1 MTSREQIEREG
12 YQIRFVKKPTK
23 IIAIANNGFV
33 HLTAEG
39 KDEARAL
46 FRLKTVVRLKGY
58 TDMESRIQEEEETPA
73 KGDETDGETQTEE
86 KGNRQEVG

>member
-1 MTSREQIEREG
+1 MTNKEQIEHEG
-12 YQIRFVKKPTK
+12 YQILFVKKPTK
-23 IIAIANNGFV
+23 IIAIANNGFI

-58 TDMESRIQEEEETPA
+58 SDMESRVEEEEDTPA
-73 KGDETDGETQTEE
+73 KGGPDGET
-86 KGNRQEVG
+86 